1 MILHYYALPDTED
14 PAHFFIE
21 QYEVQIISA
30 IKRTLTLS
38 TVLDATTLATNI
50 AFVLLTK
57 GVVTE
62 KGRWCVWGPPFLTVC
77 RERDEAAEDAEAP
90 EHHAAAGREQ
100 ADGVWNCGGGEG

>member
-14 PAHFFIE
+14 SAHFFIE

-38 TVLDATTLATNI
+38 TVLDSTTLATNI

-57 GVVTE
+57 GVITE
-62 KGRWCVWGPPFLTVC
+62 KGKSCSGIPRF
-77 RERDEAAEDAEAP
+77 
-90 EHHAAAGREQ
+90 
-100 ADGVWNCGGGEG
+100 

>member
-1 MILHYYALPDTED
+1 MILQYYALPDTED

-62 KGRWCVWGPPFLTVC
+62 KGRWCVGGPPFLTVC
-77 RERDEAAEDAEAP
+77 RERDEAAEDAEA
-90 EHHAAAGREQ
+90 A
-100 ADGVWNCGGGEG
+100 

>member
-1 MILHYYALPDTED
+1 MLPDTED

-62 KGRWCVWGPPFLTVC
+62 KGR
-77 RERDEAAEDAEAP
+77 
-90 EHHAAAGREQ
+90 
-100 ADGVWNCGGGEG
+100 